1 MNKIQKKDCFYH
13 FISNNMSVNTK
24 NNNCKKKNIQC
35 KYQLEINRVDY
46 SLKVG
51 RKD

>member
-24 NNNCKKKNIQC
+24 NNNCKKKIYSANI
-35 KYQLEINRVDY
+35 N
-46 SLKVG
+46 LK
-51 RKD
+51 